1 MVISFWLFL
10 LPSVLL
16 PWESSDRLWQA
27 YAHQPT
33 QVSTLETQESGVSG
47 WLAMEG
53 GFPQPGLTRFTP
65 ANFGSQRLNEHL
77 GWYLYQVALYGPP
90 DILIVGSSR
99 ALQGVDPL
107 ALRKALGEGS
117 SGPLRIYN
125 FGINGATAQVVD
137 LLIREILTPD
147 QLPRLILWADGV
159 RAFNSGR
166 RDRTYE
172 SILTSEGYQLLLQ
185 GVRPMVPLLLP
196 DGEQCY
202 DFPVPFASSE
212 LSVSLLS
219 HTLSSP
225 CLLPPVSERHQASI
239 WEKALATIQAN
250 RTLSDLTPLG
260 FLPVEQVFNPQT
272 YYTQYPRIAGQFDGD
287 YSGFY
292 LQGEQAIA
300 LSQLVAYTQRRQ
312 IPLVFVNL
320 PLTVDYLD
328 PVRLGYEQEFHQ
340 ELNGWV
346 NHQGLKV
353 VNLVHPELKNLQ
365 NPDYFA
371 DPSHINQWGAI
382 AVARELAKR
391 ANIPWPKS
399 QSRMKQAR

>member
-1 MVISFWLFL
+1 MSFWLSL
-10 LPSVLL
+10 LPSVVLT
-16 PWESSDRLWQA
+16 SGSGDRLWQA
-27 YAHQPT
+27 YVPQPT
-33 QVSTLETQESGVSG
+33 EVSTLETQPPGVSG
-47 WLAMEG
+47 WFRMEG

-77 GWYLYQVALYGPP
+77 GWYLYQVAWYGPP
-90 DILIVGSSR
+90 DVLIVGSSR

-107 ALRKALGEGS
+107 ALRTAIGEES
-117 SGPLRIYN
+117 RESLRIYN

-172 SILTSEGYQLLLQ
+172 SIIESEGYQLLLG
-185 GVRPMVPLLLP
+185 GVRPRVPLPLP
-196 DGEQCY
+196 DAEQCY
-202 DFPVPFASSE
+202 DVPIPFASSE
-212 LSVSLLS
+212 PSVSLMSRVLS
-219 HTLSSP
+219 TP

-287 YSGFY
+287 YSQFY

-300 LSQLVAYTQRRQ
+300 LSQLLAYTQRRQ
-312 IPLVFVNL
+312 VPLVFVNL
-320 PLTVDYLD
+320 PLTADYLD
-328 PVRLGYEQEFHQ
+328 PVRLAYEQEFHQ
-340 ELNGWV
+340 ELNRWM

-353 VNLVHPELKNLQ
+353 VNLVSPDLERLK

-382 AVARELAKR
+382 AVARQLAKD

-399 QSRMKQAR
+399 ESRMESAR

>member
-1 MVISFWLFL
+1 MKLLLFL

-16 PWESSDRLWQA
+16 PWESSDRLWQT

-33 QVSTLETQESGVSG
+33 QVSVLETQESGVSG

-53 GFPQPGLTRFTP
+53 GFPQPGFTRFTP

-107 ALRKALGEGS
+107 ALRKALGERD

-125 FGINGATAQVVD
+125 FGINGATVQVVD

-166 RDRTYE
+166 RDRTYQ
-172 SILTSEGYQLLLQ
+172 SIIESEGYQLLLR
-185 GVRPMVPLLLP
+185 GVRPRVPLLLP

-212 LSVSLLS
+212 PSVSLLS

-287 YSGFY
+287 YSQFY

-300 LSQLVAYTQRRQ
+300 LSQLVTYTQRRQ

-320 PLTVDYLD
+320 PLTADYLD
-328 PVRLGYEQEFHQ
+328 PVRLAYEQEFHQ

-353 VNLVHPELKNLQ
+353 VNLVHPELNNLQ

-399 QSRMKQAR
+399 QSRMEQAR